1 MSVIPDKKDY
11 KNVDKST
18 AAAFPDLLV
27 KNGYALAMH
36 TAPTEKSHFDRFG
49 LVKNNKRVVLVY
61 DVKASI
67 LSITAADEQFAEV
80 CSLWNRFSKSASA
93 NTKTSD
99 DIQPKQKLSSNLSQ
113 NANKSGALNK
123 SLNGA
128 ERGNNGNKTAAV
140 SPDRNKTANDKNEKK
155 VTSGQASATGKDL
168 AASQGENVNAA
179 GNNAAKSKSNAKN
192 ADKKIKTDKS
202 QKNKQDKNQS
212 DKNRQIDLSQNAQS
226 AAPNG
231 KTKEDDSSE
240 KTRQSDSTAKA
251 TSATNQN
258 AKSVDNKQSAKQS
271 ETQKGKKQPA
281 KQQETK
287 KDKQPNNAKQ
297 ISGKNQA
304 ESSADKSNEPIK
316 NDFSLKKYSA
326 ERFDYALQ
334 SLKNAKIKY
343 KSKGTQGSGAAR
355 VDVYE
360 VSENKNKLT
369 VTFMPEKQILQIQ
382 GKANDFSRKI
392 QTYFSEGGDYKSAV
406 KAHIEQKQT
415 DEKAADVEKRLKK
428 YLPVGSTLLSPQAKI
443 DFSIGIVDL
452 LSGNIVLSDY
462 SSLLIPPYRGLE
474 KLIFDLEQAQGIKV
488 KMVGQAYEKDE
499 NGAYVLK
506 ALYRKR
512 IGSIVYAEVMA
523 ALYTEYNSTR
533 NYYVH
538 SGPQLQNKVIN
549 DKNQAISIYENML
562 AVVEYNA
569 KKLREIGFTLKK
581 QS

>member
-11 KNVDKST
+11 KNVDKSI
-18 AAAFPDLLV
+18 AASFPDMLV
-27 KNGYALAMH
+27 QNGYTLAVH
-36 TAPTEKSHFDRFG
+36 TAPTEKSHFDRYG

-67 LSITAADEQFAEV
+67 LSITAADEQFVEV
-80 CSLWNRFSKSASA
+80 CSLWNKVSKSVLGKST
-93 NTKTSD
+93 NSEEN
-99 DIQPKQKLSSNLSQ
+99 QSKQKLSANLLQ
-113 NANKSGALNK
+113 NGNKGGVVNK
-123 SLNGA
+123 NGKGTQ
-128 ERGNNGNKTAAV
+128 RKNDDNKTAAV
-140 SPDRNKTANDKNEKK
+140 LPDRNKTVAEEKAKKNIP
-155 VTSGQASATGKDL
+155 GQSSVNENSVVLHD
-168 AASQGENVNAA
+168 ENVNTA
-179 GNNAAKSKSNAKN
+179 GKNSVKTQSNTKN
-192 ADKKIKTDKS
+192 GNKQITTEKIKNGKS
-202 QKNKQDKNQS
+202 DKNQS
-212 DKNRQIDLSQNAQS
+212 GELRDSLHSV
-226 AAPNG
+226 AASG
-231 KTKEDDSSE
+231 KTNEDGKFE
-240 KTRQSDSTAKA
+240 KTRQSDFVAKA
-251 TSATNQN
+251 KQTQI
-258 AKSVDNKQSAKQS
+258 AKSNGDKQSTKKTEPKRDNKLS
-271 ETQKGKKQPA
+271 TKKTE
-281 KQQETK
+281 QQ
-287 KDKQPNNAKQ
+287 KDKQSDNAKY
-297 ISGKNQA
+297 ISDKNPT

-326 ERFDYALQ
+326 ERFDDALQ

-428 YLPVGSTLLSPQAKI
+428 YLPIGSTLLSQQAKI

-506 ALYRKR
+506 SLYRKR

-581 QS
+581 Q

>member
-18 AAAFPDLLV
+18 AVAFPDLLV

-36 TAPTEKSHFDRFG
+36 TAPTEKSHFDRYG
-49 LVKNNKRVVLVY
+49 LVKNNKRIVLVY

-80 CSLWNRFSKSASA
+80 CSLWNRFSKSGSA

-99 DIQPKQKLSSNLSQ
+99 DIHPKQKLSANPAQ
-113 NANKSGALNK
+113 NANKSGAVNK
-123 SLNGA
+123 DTNGT

-140 SPDRNKTANDKNEKK
+140 SSDRNKTASDKNAKK
-155 VTSGQASATGKDL
+155 GTSGQASAPGKGS
-168 AASQGENVNAA
+168 AVSQGENVNAA
-179 GNNAAKSKSNAKN
+179 GNDAAKAKSNAKN
-192 ADKKIKTDKS
+192 ADKKIKTDKN
-202 QKNKQDKNQS
+202 KNNKS
-212 DKNRQIDLSQNAQS
+212 DKNRQDDLSQNAQS
-226 AAPNG
+226 AAPIG
-231 KTKEDDSSE
+231 KTKEDGVSD
-240 KTRQSDSTAKA
+240 KTRQSDSATKA
-251 TSATNQN
+251 PSATNQN
-258 AKSVDNKQSAKQS
+258 TKSADNKQLVKQS

-287 KDKQPNNAKQ
+287 KDKQPNKAKQ

>member
-18 AAAFPDLLV
+18 AVAFPEQLV
-27 KNGYALAMH
+27 KNGYVLAMH

-67 LSITAADEQFAEV
+67 LSITAADEQFSEV
-80 CSLWNRFSKSASA
+80 CSLWDKFA
-93 NTKTSD
+93 KTSSVNAKNSD
-99 DIQPKQKLSSNLSQ
+99 VNQSKQQKHAANISDSLEKSKAAKQTISENKNNLS
-113 NANKSGALNK
+113 G
-123 SLNGA
+123 
-128 ERGNNGNKTAAV
+128 ERDKTLAAQ
-140 SPDRNKTANDKNEKK
+140 KTKK
-155 VTSGQASATGKDL
+155 DAVGQYSATHQSGKST
-168 AASQGENVNAA
+168 AKNNMTA
-179 GNNAAKSKSNAKN
+179 GNNAVLSESNARN
-192 ADKKIKTDKS
+192 
-202 QKNKQDKNQS
+202 S
-212 DKNRQIDLSQNAQS
+212 DKNNVKSAQSTNNRSNDRKLGDLSKKTQVVTQPGKVS
-226 AAPNG
+226 EGGGKSDKNG
-231 KTKEDDSSE
+231 RRVPVAKV
-240 KTRQSDSTAKA
+240 TA
-251 TSATNQN
+251 TPNQN
-258 AKSVDNKQSAKQS
+258 AKPDDKKKSEKLSEPQKNIKQF
-271 ETQKGKKQPA
+271 A
-281 KQQETK
+281 KQQETQ
-287 KDKQPNNAKQ
+287 KDKQPNKVKQ
-297 ISGKNQA
+297 NSGKNQA
-304 ESSADKSNEPIK
+304 ESSADKGNEPIK

-343 KSKGTQGSGAAR
+343 KFKGTQGSGTAR

-415 DEKAADVEKRLKK
+415 DEKAADVERRLKK

-581 QS
+581 Q